1 MALRVAVVGAGRMG
15 QGIALALSRS
25 GVPVSLLGR
34 SPKPVPAPLRL
45 QVGDWDSAGAASSL
59 LILAVPDSAVPGVA
73 ARLCDEAMVTADH
86 AVLHLS
92 GLLDRTALAALATT
106 GAALGSFHPL
116 QTVADPATA
125 PERLRGAYAGVEG
138 DDRAVAAAEALAG
151 ALGMTAVRIPS
162 GAKAGYHAAATFA
175 ANYTVALAALASRLA
190 EAAGVPA
197 AMATRI
203 YLPLLRG
210 TVENLERL
218 APVEALTGAIRR
230 GDAGTVA
237 AHLAALS
244 GRERELY
251 AMLGVEALALAR
263 QGGLERA
270 AAEVIQRLLDAA
282 LSGRRS

>member
-1 MALRVAVVGAGRMG
+1 MG

-25 GVPVSLLGR
+25 GVAVSLLGR

-45 QVGDWDSAGAASSL
+45 QVGDWGPSSAAASL
-59 LILAVPDSAVPGVA
+59 LVLAVPDSAVPTVA
-73 ARLCDEAMVTADH
+73 ARLRDEAVVTAHH

-92 GLLDRTALAALATT
+92 GLLDRRALESLANT

-162 GAKAGYHAAATFA
+162 EAKPAYHAAATFV

-197 AMATRI
+197 AEATRI
-203 YLPLLRG
+203 YLPLLHG
-210 TVENLERL
+210 TVENLDRL

-237 AHLAALS
+237 AHLATLS

-251 AMLGVEALALAR
+251 GLLGLETLGLAR
-263 QGGLERA
+263 QGGLEGA
-270 AAEVIQRLLDAA
+270 AAEAIQRLLAAA
-282 LSGRRS
+282 LSDRRP